1 MNYIKTTEKVE
12 VEDYPYGFRLRTTLY
27 DTMEFNPKKGY
38 RHTTQTIDP
47 RNGRLNKPKSS
58 TYSPLKV
65 RYYDE
70 NGHIKTISFE
80 FMYSAK
86 DLNKV
91 CKFINENFDL
101 FTPEEINYFY
111 SQTLVGAVVN
121 VRSMV
126 QWCGADLEAV
136 KPLHDRFIE
145 LAKKGKEDG
154 LNHFNELILDVD
166 AIDALKDPNYN
177 PFVTKQT
184 YTIGG

>member
-1 MNYIKTTEKVE
+1 MNYIKTTEKIE
-12 VEDYPYGFRLRTTLY
+12 VLDYPYGFRLRTTLY
-27 DTMEFNPKKGY
+27 DTIDFNPKKGY

-86 DLNKV
+86 DLNKA

-101 FTPEEINYFY
+101 FTPEEIKYFY
-111 SQTLVGAVVN
+111 TQAINGALIN
-121 VRSMV
+121 MRSMV
-126 QWCGADLEAV
+126 MYCGAKFDDL
-136 KPLHDRFIE
+136 KPLHEAFIQT
-145 LAKKGKEDG
+145 AKKAQEEA
-154 LNHFNELILDVD
+154 LNRFAELVLDVD
-166 AIDALKDPNYN
+166 AIEALKDPNYN
-177 PFVTKQT
+177 AFVVRES
-184 YTIGG
+184 YTIGV